1 MHLIVGFF
9 LVFTD
14 LLCEKCDI
22 FNSKWHQAKMM
33 KQKMRSIKSTREEMK
48 KKLMKKN
55 RKLKLPANYYKKQNK
70 IFCPRKFDYT

>member
-1 MHLIVGFF
+1 
-9 LVFTD
+9 
-14 LLCEKCDI
+14 
-22 FNSKWHQAKMM
+22 M